1 VQFLQSDAVALADA
15 ERVGVTIAA
24 RGVWR
29 HSMAETY
36 TGRSASL
43 SFEEAL
49 RDAITQLP
57 DDGNDGRRFDVSI
70 RYEDGGVVGPS
81 LYVELS

>member
-1 VQFLQSDAVALADA
+1 
-15 ERVGVTIAA
+15 
-24 RGVWR
+24 
-29 HSMAETY
+29 MAETY

-49 RDAITQLP
+49 QDAITQLP

-81 LYVELS
+81 LYVELR